1 MSIIVSIFKKELI
14 DVLRD
19 RRTLMFMVVI
29 PILIT
34 PLLVIGSIKFQEYQ
48 NKKSEEKILKIAYIN
63 ESEDSLTKQLLSDQK
78 GVKIIEGVPIDSIES
93 YIKSDSLQG
102 GLYLGKGFLKKIKT
116 NSSGDVKIY
125 YKSSDLMSKSKKR
138 IQAAL
143 DIYKEKII
151 AERLK
156 QLNVDGQIL
165 EPINITNI
173 DMATA
178 KETLGKAVGGF
189 IPYVLVMFIFLGA
202 MYPAIDLG
210 AGEKE
215 RGSLETLLS
224 SPATKFEI
232 TIGKLLVVSLT
243 GIVSGVVSV
252 LGISFG
258 QTTPEFLFNE
268 GNKAYNAGNYENAI
282 SLYEQ
287 TLKMGK
293 HSADVYYNLG
303 NANYRLN
310 KVAESVYYFE
320 KAKLMRPK
328 DRDIITNSAFANNMT
343 IDAIEKIPVSQIDQI
358 RNSIIEIFSFEI
370 WTYFTVILLW
380 IFTFL
385 FLAYLFFIRARLKRI
400 FFFSSLSIL
409 LLFILSFSITYSID
423 QNEKNKK
430 FAILFSKQTDIWSEP
445 NQQAERL
452 FVLHEGTKMQL
463 LDSLEEW
470 QKIRIANGSE
480 GWITDA

>member
-34 PLLVIGSIKFQEYQ
+34 PLLIIGSIKFQEYQ

-232 TIGKLLVVSLT
+232 TMGKLLVVSLT
-243 GIVSGVVSV
+243 GIVSGLVSV
-252 LGISFG
+252 LGISSS
-258 QTTPEFLFNE
+258 LF
-268 GNKAYNAGNYENAI
+268 
-282 SLYEQ
+282 
-287 TLKMGK
+287 
-293 HSADVYYNLG
+293 
-303 NANYRLN
+303 
-310 KVAESVYYFE
+310 F
-320 KAKLMRPK
+320 
-328 DRDIITNSAFANNMT
+328 
-343 IDAIEKIPVSQIDQI
+343 IDKIPVQIQETI
-358 RNSIIEIFSFEI
+358 LELINPFMIFSIIILMIPIAIFFASMLLSISFYARSFKEAQSLMGPLNM
-370 WTYFTVILLW
+370 VI
-380 IFTFL
+380 IVPL
-385 FLAYLFFIRARLKRI
+385 FLSLGPGMEMDHATALMPLINVGLLTKEILAGSVELIYFIETLF
-400 FFFSSLSIL
+400 S
-409 LLFILSFSITYSID
+409 LLFCAAIGIWFSVFWF
-423 QNEKNKK
+423 KK
-430 FAILFSKQTDIWSEP
+430 ENTIF
-445 NQQAERL
+445 R
-452 FVLHEGTKMQL
+452 V
-463 LDSLEEW
+463 
-470 QKIRIANGSE
+470 
-480 GWITDA
+480 

>member
-34 PLLVIGSIKFQEYQ
+34 PLLIIGSIKFQEYQ

-138 IQAAL
+138 MLAAL

-165 EPINITNI
+165 EPITITDI

-178 KETLGKAVGGF
+178 KETLGKAIGGF

-232 TIGKLLVVSLT
+232 TMGKLLVVSLT
-243 GIVSGVVSV
+243 GIVSGLVSV
-252 LGISFG
+252 LGIS
-258 QTTPEFLFNE
+258 
-268 GNKAYNAGNYENAI
+268 
-282 SLYEQ
+282 S
-287 TLKMGK
+287 
-293 HSADVYYNLG
+293 S
-303 NANYRLN
+303 
-310 KVAESVYYFE
+310 
-320 KAKLMRPK
+320 
-328 DRDIITNSAFANNMT
+328 
-343 IDAIEKIPVSQIDQI
+343 
-358 RNSIIEIFSFEI
+358 
-370 WTYFTVILLW
+370 
-380 IFTFL
+380 
-385 FLAYLFFIRARLKRI
+385 LFFIDKIPMQIQETILELINPFMIFSIIILMIPIAI
-400 FFFSSLSIL
+400 FFASMLLSISFYARSFKEAQSL
-409 LLFILSFSITYSID
+409 MGPLNMVIIVPLFLSLGPGMEMDHATALMPLINVGLLTKEILAGSVELIYFIETLFSLLFCAAIGIWFSVFWF
-423 QNEKNKK
+423 KK
-430 FAILFSKQTDIWSEP
+430 ENTIF
-445 NQQAERL
+445 R
-452 FVLHEGTKMQL
+452 V
-463 LDSLEEW
+463 
-470 QKIRIANGSE
+470 
-480 GWITDA
+480 

>member
-63 ESEDSLTKQLLSDQK
+63 ESEDNLIKQLLSDQK
-78 GVKIIEGVPIDSIES
+78 AVNIIEGVQLDSIES

-138 IQAAL
+138 MQAAL

-165 EPINITNI
+165 EPITITNI

-178 KETLGKAVGGF
+178 KETLGKAIGGF

-232 TIGKLLVVSLT
+232 TMGKLLVVSLT
-243 GIVSGVVSV
+243 GIVSGLVSV
-252 LGISFG
+252 LGIS
-258 QTTPEFLFNE
+258 
-268 GNKAYNAGNYENAI
+268 
-282 SLYEQ
+282 S
-287 TLKMGK
+287 
-293 HSADVYYNLG
+293 S
-303 NANYRLN
+303 
-310 KVAESVYYFE
+310 
-320 KAKLMRPK
+320 
-328 DRDIITNSAFANNMT
+328 
-343 IDAIEKIPVSQIDQI
+343 
-358 RNSIIEIFSFEI
+358 
-370 WTYFTVILLW
+370 
-380 IFTFL
+380 
-385 FLAYLFFIRARLKRI
+385 LFFIDKIPAQMQETILELINPFMISSIIILMIPIAI
-400 FFFSSLSIL
+400 FFASMLLSISFYARSFKEAQSL
-409 LLFILSFSITYSID
+409 MGPLNMVIIVPLFLSLGPGMEMDHATALMPLINVGLLTKEILAGSVELIYFIETLFSLLFCAAIGIWFSVFWF
-423 QNEKNKK
+423 KK
-430 FAILFSKQTDIWSEP
+430 ENTIF
-445 NQQAERL
+445 R
-452 FVLHEGTKMQL
+452 V
-463 LDSLEEW
+463 
-470 QKIRIANGSE
+470 
-480 GWITDA
+480 